1 MADKR
6 LESYSEDLLDV
17 LNEISNIGTGNAVTA
32 LSQMMDTDIEIEV
45 PVTCTVDFET
55 MANLMGGKERTV
67 VAVLINLKEGID
79 GMMMLIMDRQSANLI
94 INGVQKRSLDHEIE
108 EYSEMD
114 ISALTEVGNIMA
126 GSYLNAISKFSGITI
141 RPGVPQCAIDMAGA
155 IMEIPVMLYGEQC
168 DNALLI
174 HSKAKSPHWATEGYF
189 LLIPTLDSVEKL
201 YNALG

>member
-79 GMMMLIMDRQSANLI
+79 GMMNWRNACPRFAPRWT
-94 INGVQKRSLDHEIE
+94 NG
-108 EYSEMD
+108 
-114 ISALTEVGNIMA
+114 
-126 GSYLNAISKFSGITI
+126 
-141 RPGVPQCAIDMAGA
+141 
-155 IMEIPVMLYGEQC
+155 
-168 DNALLI
+168 
-174 HSKAKSPHWATEGYF
+174 
-189 LLIPTLDSVEKL
+189 
-201 YNALG
+201 